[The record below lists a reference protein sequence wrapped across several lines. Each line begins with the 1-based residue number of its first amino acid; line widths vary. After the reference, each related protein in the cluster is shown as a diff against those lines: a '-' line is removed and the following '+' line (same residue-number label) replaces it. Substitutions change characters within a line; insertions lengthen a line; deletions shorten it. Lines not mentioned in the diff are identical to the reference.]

1 MPEEHPTLSVRDHD
15 LLIRLDQKV
24 DSLTVAIQRI
34 EDNTVSRL
42 SALEND
48 HVTRKEFDDHEAR
61 LRQIDERRLPNIEK
75 KMAYYAGAIAVLVVV
90 GELVVKF
97 FHP

>member
-1 MPEEHPTLSVRDHD
+1 MPEEQQTLSVRDHD

-61 LRQIDERRLPNIEK
+61 LRKIEERRLPVIEK
-75 KMAYYAGAIAVLVVV
+75 KMAYYAGGVAVLLLVA
-90 GELVVKF
+90 ELILKF
-97 FHP
+97 YRH